1 MEELA
6 RSRPRPGV
14 AASRRR
20 RPRPKHQ
27 QPYGQFPLQDRDRET
42 CRTVHQTKHRSYLPG
57 GDMACHRGRRPPA
70 PLHGRCRPAAVVI
83 MSPTGGARRWCRAQ
97 SGRSGRPWRQQTHDN
112 VSNTSRSWP
121 TIPPHGRTGSKG
133 PTARCPSDTDRPAMP
148 RFATV
153 RPGPLPTF
161 QNGPGPPVPSPRPS
175 GVTRCT
181 SEGAPRHD
189 QVDRGFFRRCWGMCI
204 VTR

>member
-1 MEELA
+1 V
-6 RSRPRPGV
+6 PNG
-14 AASRRR
+14 ASN
-20 RPRPKHQ
+20 
-27 QPYGQFPLQDRDRET
+27 ET
-42 CRTVHQTKHRSYLPG
+42 SLICRAVT
-57 GDMACHRGRRPPA
+57 MACHRGRRPPA

-153 RPGPLPTF
+153 STRPPADISERARAAGTFPATFGALP
-161 QNGPGPPVPSPRPS
+161 
-175 GVTRCT
+175 
-181 SEGAPRHD
+181 GAPRRARH
-189 QVDRGFFRRCWGMCI
+189 VTIRSTEVSFVAAGGMCI